1 MDDRL
6 TPKQQDALIEDALRS
21 QPLATMPR
29 DITLDVMTRIEQV
42 PASRPFRFTRNDIL
56 LGLVLISSTGAVWF
70 AMQNLPPLARAQIHK
85 YSVLFYQDF
94 LVNAD
99 WLIPAVSFG
108 LAGFLAALTIPY
120 LRRQL

>member
-6 TPKQQDALIEDALRS
+6 TQRQKDAVIEDALRS
-21 QPLATMPR
+21 QPLAPMPH
-29 DITLDVMTRIEQV
+29 DITLDVMTRIEKV
-42 PASRPFRFTRNDIL
+42 PASRPFRFTRNDL
-56 LGLVLISSTGAVWF
+56 VLGLVLISCAGAVWF

-99 WLIPAVSFG
+99 WLIPAASFG